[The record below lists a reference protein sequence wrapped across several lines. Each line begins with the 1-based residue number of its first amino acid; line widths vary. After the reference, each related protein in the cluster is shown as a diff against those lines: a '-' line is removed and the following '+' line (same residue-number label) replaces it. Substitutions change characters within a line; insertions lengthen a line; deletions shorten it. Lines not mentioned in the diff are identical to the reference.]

1 VAAPVIERPADSWH
15 AHVVDDVLER
25 LRTSREGLTK
35 GEAAR
40 RLAETGPNLL
50 PRTRPVSAL
59 RIFINQLASMVVV
72 LLAAAALVALGLG
85 DHVEAAAIAA
95 VLLVNTAIGFTIDLR
110 ARRAMDALLHLAVPR
125 ATVVR
130 DGRPH
135 VIQASDIVPGDVIE
149 LSAGQAVPADGRLIR
164 GTEFR
169 TAEAA
174 LTGESL
180 PISKHADRQLDA
192 DTLLPDRLNMVYA
205 GTTVEAGTGHAA
217 VTATGPATELGR
229 IGALVAGVPDEPTPL
244 ERRLDVLG
252 RRLAWLAL
260 GIAAVVGG
268 LEALHGA
275 PIGLVIETGI
285 ALAVAAVPE
294 ALPAVVTIALAVGLR
309 RMARR
314 HALVRHL
321 PSVETLG
328 STTIICTDK
337 TRTLTSGDM
346 SVVRVWTPDQ
356 EFDLVEGETTAG
368 EQPGLRRITEVAA
381 RASHQQPIH
390 SELSTHGPVRDPMDA
405 AIVRLSS
412 SLGIGAPTSDTRVG
426 HLPFSSTRKLMAV
439 FERLDGSTVAYVKG
453 APGRLIDLSDRI
465 STSSGDQPLDGE
477 GRAQLLAVNHRLAAG
492 GLRVL
497 GVACGPVAGPEEAAL
512 GRLGFVG
519 FLGFMDPPAPG
530 VKATIARLREAGLR
544 TVMLTGDQRA
554 TAEAV
559 GRELGLLSSDDQV
572 LDGHE
577 LQARA
582 GAAPGDRLARV
593 GAIARVTPEEKLM
606 IVSELQARGDVV
618 AMLGDGINDAAA
630 LKRADVGVAMGRRGT
645 DVAKEAAAIVLQDDR
660 FETIAAAVEEGR
672 IVYDNIRKFVFYLFS
687 CNLAEILVLLLTG
700 IANLPAPLLPL
711 QILWINI
718 VTDTFPALALAME
731 PGDPDVMRRPP
742 RSPRE
747 AILSRRFLGEIAL
760 YGGLITASTLAAF
773 AWALAYAPAQSV
785 TVSFMT
791 LALAQIFH
799 LGNARSPR
807 AVLTPATAL
816 ANPYAVGAVV
826 LSLILQVGLVQF
838 DRVAALLR
846 VTPLSAGQWLVVLA
860 LSSATAVVGQIVRV
874 AGHPWRAD
882 RQPSAD

>member
-1 VAAPVIERPADSWH
+1 MATALAGQIDPSWH
-15 AHVVDDVLER
+15 ADAVDDVLER
-25 LRTSREGLTK
+25 LHTSREGLT
-35 GEAAR
+35 GAEAAR
-40 RLAETGPNLL
+40 RLAEAGPNLL
-50 PRTRPVSAL
+50 PRTKPVSAL
-59 RIFINQLASMVVV
+59 RIFVNQLASMVVA
-72 LLAAAALVALGLG
+72 LLGAAALVALGLG
-85 DHVEAAAIAA
+85 DHVEAAAIGA
-95 VLLVNTAIGFTIDLR
+95 VLVVNTAIGFTVDWR
-110 ARRAMDALLHLAVPR
+110 ARRAMDALLHLAVPH

-130 DGRPH
+130 DRRPH
-135 VIQASDIVPGDVIE
+135 VIDASDIVPGDVIE
-149 LSAGQAVPADGRLIR
+149 LSAGHAVPADGRLIS

-174 LTGESL
+174 LTGESM
-180 PISKHADRQLDA
+180 PISKHANRRLDRN
-192 DTLLPDRLNMVYA
+192 TLLPDRVNMVYA
-205 GTTVEAGTGHAA
+205 GTTVQAGTGRAV
-217 VTATGPATELGR
+217 VTATGAFTELGR
-229 IGALVAGVPDEPTPL
+229 IGTLVASVGTESTPL

-268 LEALHGA
+268 LEALHGK

-321 PSVETLG
+321 PSVEALG

-337 TRTLTSGDM
+337 TRTLTSGEM
-346 SVVRVWTPDQ
+346 SVVRAWTPDA
-356 EFDLVEGETTAG
+356 EFDLGDEEAIARGR
-368 EQPGLRRITEVAA
+368 PGLRRIVEVAA
-381 RASHQQPIH
+381 HASRQQAIH
-390 SELSTHGPVRDPMDA
+390 SEGSTLGAIRDPMDE
-405 AIVRLSS
+405 AIQRLSS
-412 SLGIGAPTSDTRVG
+412 SLGIGATTDDAIVG
-426 HLPFSSTRKLMAV
+426 LLPFSSTRRLMAV
-439 FERLDGSTVAYVKG
+439 FERRDGTTFAYVKG
-453 APGRLIDLSDRI
+453 APGRLIDLSDRMF
-465 STSSGDQPLDGE
+465 SNSGEERLDDA
-477 GRAQLLAVNHRLAAG
+477 GRAQLRAVNHRLAAG

-497 GVACGPVAGPEEAAL
+497 AVACGSVAGPEEAAL
-512 GRLGFVG
+512 GGLVFVG

-530 VKATIARLREAGLR
+530 VKATITRLREAGLR

-572 LDGHE
+572 LDGRE
-577 LQARA
+577 LQSRA
-582 GAAPGDRLARV
+582 GAVPGDRLARV
-593 GAIARVTPEEKLM
+593 GAIARITPEEKLM
-606 IVSELQARGDVV
+606 IVTEFQARGEIV

-700 IANLPAPLLPL
+700 IANLPAPLFPL

-718 VTDTFPALALAME
+718 VTDTLPALALAME

-742 RSPRE
+742 RNPQE
-747 AILSRRFLGEIAL
+747 AILSRGFLSEVAL

-773 AWALAYAPAQSV
+773 AWGLAYAPEHSV
-785 TVSFMT
+785 TMCFMT

-799 LGNARSPR
+799 LGNARSRR
-807 AVLTPATAL
+807 AVLTPARVV
-816 ANPYAVGAVV
+816 ANPYAIGAVI

-838 DRVAALLR
+838 PPLAALLH
-846 VTPLSAGQWLVVLA
+846 VTALGAGLWGVVLA
-860 LSSATAVVGQIVRV
+860 LSAVTAVTGQAIRMV
-874 AGHPWRAD
+874 APRGR
-882 RQPSAD
+882 SAGQ